1 MEGSGAE
8 RQGKMSRAG
17 DGGRIRDIGDGK
29 MLQKK
34 SGKNEWRKRSEDR
47 EKKRTN
53 KRDGK

>member
-47 EKKRTN
+47 EKKEN
-53 KRDGK
+53 K